1 MYCVLKYRMDHG
13 YGGIMVD
20 NKQLKKDIIEYAHQI
35 GIDSIGFTTADP
47 FDELKQKLVDYHAK
61 GYASGFEES
70 DIELRVNPKLSMPT
84 ARSIIAIAV
93 GYPNKLKG
101 APKSVRGDRRGMF
114 ARASWGQDYHTI
126 MRKRLDKLGDYI
138 KSRVPDVE
146 MLSMVDT
153 GVLSDRAVAERA
165 GLGFTGRNGF
175 VINPDLGT
183 WTYLGEM
190 LVSIPFEPDDP
201 LLDSCGDCTICVD
214 RCPTGALVG
223 NGQLN
228 SQKCISF
235 LTQTKGY
242 LPDEYRYKIGNRLY
256 GCDTCQQVC
265 PKNRGINTEH
275 EDIVLEPEIL
285 KPRLI
290 PLLQMSN
297 KEFKNTYGHLAGA
310 WRGKKPIQR
319 NAIIA
324 LAHFNETAALPEL
337 KEVALNDPRP
347 MIRAT
352 ANWAIGQI
360 AGEDERDFIEAHLAD
375 ELEEVQEEMLKGLEK
390 RN

>member
-1 MYCVLKYRMDHG
+1 MDL
-13 YGGIMVD
+13 
-20 NKQLKKDIIEYAHQI
+20 NQLKQDVIDYAHTI

-47 FDELKQKLVDYHAK
+47 FDELKQKLADYHAK

-70 DIELRVNPKLSMPT
+70 DIELRTEPKLSLPT

-114 ARASWGQDYHTI
+114 ARASWRQDYHSI
-126 MRKRLDKLGDYI
+126 MRKRLDKLGAYLEE
-138 KSRVPDVE
+138 KVPGVE
-146 MLSMVDT
+146 IQSMVDT

-165 GLGFTGRNGF
+165 GLGYVGRNGF
-175 VINPDLGT
+175 VINPELGT

-190 LVSIPFEPDDP
+190 LVSIPFPPDDP
-201 LLDSCGDCTICVD
+201 LIDSCGDCTICVD

-223 NGQLN
+223 DGQLN

-242 LPDEYRYKIGNRLY
+242 LADEYRYKIGNRLY

-265 PKNRGINTEH
+265 PRNKGINTQQD
-275 EDIVLEPEIL
+275 DIVLEPEIL
-285 KPRLI
+285 KPRLV

-319 NAIIA
+319 NAIVA
-324 LAHFNETAALPEL
+324 LAHFKDETAISEL
-337 KEVALNDPRP
+337 QEVALNDPRP
-347 MIRAT
+347 MIRGT
-352 ANWAIGQI
+352 AYWAIGQI
-360 AGEDERDFIEAHLAD
+360 QGEAARPFIEQHYND
-375 ELEEVQEEMLKGLEK
+375 EIEEVQVEMIKGLEM
-390 RN
+390 RSE

>member
-1 MYCVLKYRMDHG
+1 M
-13 YGGIMVD
+13 D

-126 MRKRLDKLGDYI
+126 MRKRLDKLGEYI

-235 LTQTKGY
+235 LTQTKSY

-275 EDIVLEPEIL
+275 DDIVLEPEIL

-352 ANWAIGQI
+352 AYWAIGQI

-375 ELEEVQEEMLKGLEK
+375 ELDEVQEEMLKGLEK

>member
-1 MYCVLKYRMDHG
+1 MQDVLKYKMDDLN
-13 YGGIMVD
+13 GGTMLD
-20 NKQLKKDIIEYAHQI
+20 YKQLKKDIIEYAYQI

-47 FDELKQKLVDYHAK
+47 FDELKQKLVEYHAK

-70 DIELRVNPKLSMPT
+70 DIDLRVDPKLSMPT

-101 APKSVRGDRRGMF
+101 APRSTRGDRRGMF

-126 MRKRLDKLGDYI
+126 MRKRLDKLSEYI
-138 KSRVPDVE
+138 QERVPDVE
-146 MLSMVDT
+146 MMSMVDT

-165 GLGFTGRNGF
+165 GLGYTGRNGF

-223 NGQLN
+223 DGQLN

-242 LPDEYRYKIGNRLY
+242 LPDEYRSKIGNRLY

-265 PKNRGINTEH
+265 PRNRGINTEH
-275 EDIVLEPEIL
+275 DDIVLEPEIL
-285 KPRLI
+285 KSRLI

-324 LAHFNETAALPEL
+324 LAHFKEEAAVPEL
-337 KEVALNDPRP
+337 KEVALNDARP
-347 MIRAT
+347 MIRGT
-352 ANWAIGQI
+352 AYWAIGQI
-360 AGEDERDFIEAHLAD
+360 AGEAEREFIEAQL
-375 ELEEVQEEMLKGLEK
+375 ETEIEEVRAEMLKGLEK

>member
-1 MYCVLKYRMDHG
+1 MNLD
-13 YGGIMVD
+13 
-20 NKQLKKDIIEYAHQI
+20 QLKQEVIDYAHSI

-47 FDELKQKLVDYHAK
+47 FDELKKKLEDYHSK

-70 DIELRVNPKLSMPT
+70 DIELRTVPKLSLPS

-126 MRKRLDKLGDYI
+126 MRNRLDKLSLFL
-138 KSRVPDVE
+138 KEKVPDVE
-146 MLSMVDT
+146 IKSMVDT
-153 GVLSDRAVAERA
+153 GVLSDRSVAERA
-165 GLGFTGRNGF
+165 GLGFAGKNGF
-175 VINPDLGT
+175 IINEELGT
-183 WTYLGEM
+183 WSYLGEM
-190 LVSIPFEPDDP
+190 LVSIPFKPDDP
-201 LLDSCGDCTICVD
+201 VIDSCGDCNICVD

-242 LPDEYRYKIGNRLY
+242 LKDEYRYKIGNRLY

-265 PKNRGINTEH
+265 PRNRGINTEH
-275 EDIVLEPEIL
+275 DDIILEPEVL
-285 KPRLI
+285 KPRLV
-290 PLLQMSN
+290 PLLKMSN

-319 NAIIA
+319 NAIVA
-324 LAHFNETAALPEL
+324 LAHFNEESAIPDL
-337 KEVALNDPRP
+337 KDVALTDPRP

-352 ANWAIGQI
+352 AFWAIGQI
-360 AGEDERDFIEAHLAD
+360 QGEEARPFIMSHYEREI
-375 ELEEVQEEMLKGLEK
+375 EEVQEEMIKGLEIRRK
-390 RN
+390 

>member
-1 MYCVLKYRMDHG
+1 MNLD
-13 YGGIMVD
+13 
-20 NKQLKKDIIEYAHQI
+20 QLKQEVIDYAHSI

-47 FDELKQKLVDYHAK
+47 FDELKKKLEDYHSK

-70 DIELRVNPKLSMPT
+70 DIELRTVPKLSLPS

-126 MRKRLDKLGDYI
+126 MRNRLDKLSLFL
-138 KSRVPDVE
+138 KEKVPDVE
-146 MLSMVDT
+146 IKSMVDT
-153 GVLSDRAVAERA
+153 GVLSDRSVAERA
-165 GLGFTGRNGF
+165 GLGFAGKNGF
-175 VINPDLGT
+175 IINEELGT
-183 WTYLGEM
+183 WSYLGEM
-190 LVSIPFEPDDP
+190 LVSIPFKPDDP
-201 LLDSCGDCTICVD
+201 VIDSCGDCNICVD

-242 LPDEYRYKIGNRLY
+242 LKDEYRYKIGNRLY

-265 PKNRGINTEH
+265 PRNRGINTEH
-275 EDIVLEPEIL
+275 DDIILEPEVL
-285 KPRLI
+285 KPRLV
-290 PLLQMSN
+290 PLLKMSN

-319 NAIIA
+319 NAIVA
-324 LAHFNETAALPEL
+324 LAHFNEESTIPDL
-337 KEVALNDPRP
+337 KDVALTDPRP
-347 MIRAT
+347 MIRGT
-352 ANWAIGQI
+352 AFWAIGQI
-360 AGEDERDFIEAHLAD
+360 QGEEARPFIMSHYEREI
-375 ELEEVQEEMLKGLEK
+375 EEVQEEMIKGLEIRRK
-390 RN
+390 

>member
-1 MYCVLKYRMDHG
+1 MDT
-13 YGGIMVD
+13 
-20 NKQLKKDIIEYAHQI
+20 KQLKQDIIDYAYTI

-47 FDELKQKLVDYHAK
+47 FDELKQKLEAYHAN

-70 DIELRVNPKLSMPT
+70 DIALRTEPKLSLPT

-101 APKSVRGDRRGMF
+101 APKSVRGDRRGLF

-126 MRKRLDKLGDYI
+126 MRKRLDMLAAFIESK
-138 KSRVPDVE
+138 VPDVE
-146 MLSMVDT
+146 IKSMVDT

-165 GLGFTGRNGF
+165 GLGFVGRNGF
-175 VINPDLGT
+175 VINPKLGT

-214 RCPTGALVG
+214 RCPTSALVG

-242 LPDEYRYKIGNRLY
+242 MPDQYRYKIGNRLY

-265 PKNRGINTEH
+265 PKNRGINTEQD
-275 EDIVLEPEIL
+275 DIILEPEIL
-285 KPRLI
+285 KSRLV
-290 PLLQMSN
+290 PLLRMSN
-297 KEFKNTYGHLAGA
+297 KEFKQTYGHLAGA

-319 NAIIA
+319 NAILA
-324 LAHFNETAALPEL
+324 LAHFNEVDAIPEL
-337 KEVALNDPRP
+337 KKVATTDERP

-352 ANWAIGQI
+352 AYWAIGQI
-360 AGEDERDFIEAHLAD
+360 LGEEARDFINANYDQEDA
-375 ELEEVQEEMLKGLEK
+375 EVQNEMIKGLDTRRE
-390 RN
+390 

>member
-1 MYCVLKYRMDHG
+1 MNLD
-13 YGGIMVD
+13 
-20 NKQLKKDIIEYAHQI
+20 QLKQEVIEYAHSI

-47 FDELKQKLVDYHAK
+47 FDELKQKLEDYHSK

-70 DIELRVNPKLSMPT
+70 DIELRTVPKLSLPS

-101 APKSVRGDRRGMF
+101 APKSVKGDRRGMF

-126 MRKRLDKLGDYI
+126 MRNRLDKLSLFLQE
-138 KSRVPDVE
+138 KVPDVE
-146 MLSMVDT
+146 VKSMVDT
-153 GVLSDRAVAERA
+153 GVLSDRSVAERA
-165 GLGFTGRNGF
+165 GLGFEGKNGF
-175 VINPDLGT
+175 IINEELGT
-183 WTYLGEM
+183 WSYLGEM
-190 LVSIPFEPDDP
+190 LVSIPFKPDDP
-201 LLDSCGDCTICVD
+201 VIDSCGDCNICVD

-242 LPDEYRYKIGNRLY
+242 LEDEYRYKIGNRLY

-265 PKNRGINTEH
+265 PRNRGINTEH
-275 EDIVLEPEIL
+275 DDIILEPEVL
-285 KPRLI
+285 KPRLV
-290 PLLQMSN
+290 PLLKMSN

-319 NAIIA
+319 NAIIS
-324 LAHFNETAALPEL
+324 LAHFNEESAIPDL
-337 KEVALNDPRP
+337 KDVALTDPRP
-347 MIRAT
+347 MIRGT
-352 ANWAIGQI
+352 AFWAIGQI
-360 AGEDERDFIEAHLAD
+360 QGEEARPFIMSHYEREI
-375 ELEEVQEEMLKGLEK
+375 EEVQEEMIKGLEIRRK
-390 RN
+390 

>member
-1 MYCVLKYRMDHG
+1 MNLD
-13 YGGIMVD
+13 
-20 NKQLKKDIIEYAHQI
+20 QLKQEVIDYAHSI

-47 FDELKQKLVDYHAK
+47 FDELKKKLEDYHSK

-70 DIELRVNPKLSMPT
+70 DIELRTVPKLSLPS

-126 MRKRLDKLGDYI
+126 MRNRLDKLSLFL
-138 KSRVPDVE
+138 KEKVPDVE
-146 MLSMVDT
+146 IKSMVDT
-153 GVLSDRAVAERA
+153 GVLSDRSVAERA
-165 GLGFTGRNGF
+165 GLGFAGKNGF
-175 VINPDLGT
+175 IINEELGT
-183 WTYLGEM
+183 WSYLGEM
-190 LVSIPFEPDDP
+190 LVSIPFKPDDP
-201 LLDSCGDCTICVD
+201 VIDSCGDCNICVD
-214 RCPTGALVG
+214 RCPTDALVG

-242 LPDEYRYKIGNRLY
+242 LKDEYRYKIGNRLY

-265 PKNRGINTEH
+265 PRNRGINTEH
-275 EDIVLEPEIL
+275 DDIILEPEVL
-285 KPRLI
+285 KPRLV
-290 PLLQMSN
+290 PLLKMSN

-319 NAIIA
+319 NAIVA
-324 LAHFNETAALPEL
+324 LAHFNEESAIPDL
-337 KEVALNDPRP
+337 KDVALTDPRP
-347 MIRAT
+347 MIRGT
-352 ANWAIGQI
+352 AFWAIGQI
-360 AGEDERDFIEAHLAD
+360 QGEEARPFIMSHYEREI
-375 ELEEVQEEMLKGLEK
+375 EEVQEEMIKGLEIRRK
-390 RN
+390 

>member
-1 MYCVLKYRMDHG
+1 MDL
-13 YGGIMVD
+13 
-20 NKQLKKDIIEYAHQI
+20 NQLKQDVIDYAHTI

-47 FDELKQKLVDYHAK
+47 FDEMKQKLVDYHAK

-70 DIELRVNPKLSMPT
+70 DIALRTEPKLTLPT

-101 APKSVRGDRRGMF
+101 APKSTRGDRRGMF
-114 ARASWGQDYHTI
+114 ARASWGQDYHSI
-126 MRKRLDKLGDYI
+126 MRKRLDKLADYLRD
-138 KSRVPDVE
+138 RVDGVE
-146 MLSMVDT
+146 IQSMVDT
-153 GVLSDRAVAERA
+153 GALSDRAVAERA
-165 GLGFTGRNGF
+165 GLGYVGRNGF
-175 VINPDLGT
+175 VINPELGT

-190 LVSIPFEPDDP
+190 LVSVPFPPDDP
-201 LLDSCGDCTICVD
+201 LRDSCGDCTICVD

-223 NGQLN
+223 DGQLN

-242 LPDEYRYKIGNRLY
+242 LADEYRYKIGNRLY

-265 PKNRGINTEH
+265 PRNKGINTQH

-285 KPRLI
+285 KPRLV
-290 PLLQMSN
+290 PLLKMSN

-319 NAIIA
+319 NAIVA
-324 LAHFNETAALPEL
+324 LAHF
-337 KEVALNDPRP
+337 KEESAIPDLQDVALNDPRP
-347 MIRAT
+347 MIRGT
-352 ANWAIGQI
+352 AYWAIGQI
-360 AGEDERDFIEAHLAD
+360 QGEDARSFIEQQYQN
-375 ELEEVQEEMLKGLEK
+375 ELEEVQQEMLKGLEM
-390 RN
+390 RREQ

>member
-1 MYCVLKYRMDHG
+1 MNLD
-13 YGGIMVD
+13 
-20 NKQLKKDIIEYAHQI
+20 QLKQEVIDYAHSI

-47 FDELKQKLVDYHAK
+47 FDELKKKLADYHNK

-70 DIELRVNPKLSMPT
+70 DIGLRTEPKLSLPS

-126 MRKRLDKLGDYI
+126 MRNRLDKLGEFL
-138 KSRVPDVE
+138 KEKVPDVE
-146 MLSMVDT
+146 IKSMVDT

-165 GLGFTGRNGF
+165 GLGFAGKNGF
-175 VINPDLGT
+175 IINEDLGT

-190 LVSIPFEPDDP
+190 LVSIPFKPDDP
-201 LLDSCGDCTICVD
+201 VIDSCGDCNICVD

-242 LPDEYRYKIGNRLY
+242 LKDEYRYKIGNRLY

-265 PKNRGINTEH
+265 PRNRGINTQH
-275 EDIVLEPEIL
+275 DDIVLEPEIL
-285 KPRLI
+285 KPRLV
-290 PLLQMSN
+290 PLLKVSN

-319 NAIIA
+319 NAIVA
-324 LAHFNETAALPEL
+324 LAHFNEESAIPEL
-337 KEVALNDPRP
+337 KDVALTDPRP

-352 ANWAIGQI
+352 AYWAIGQI
-360 AGEDERDFIEAHLAD
+360 QGEEARPFIMSHYEH
-375 ELEEVQEEMLKGLEK
+375 EIEEVQEEMIKGLEM
-390 RN
+390 RRQ

>member
-1 MYCVLKYRMDHG
+1 MDL
-13 YGGIMVD
+13 
-20 NKQLKKDIIEYAHQI
+20 NQLKQDVIDYAHTI

-47 FDELKQKLVDYHAK
+47 FDEMKKKLVDYHAK

-70 DIELRVNPKLSMPT
+70 DIELRTEPKLTLPT

-101 APKSVRGDRRGMF
+101 APKSTRGDRRGMF
-114 ARASWGQDYHTI
+114 ARASWGQDYHSI
-126 MRKRLDKLGDYI
+126 MRKRLDKLADYLRD
-138 KSRVPDVE
+138 RVDGVE
-146 MLSMVDT
+146 IQSMVDT
-153 GVLSDRAVAERA
+153 GALSDRAVAERA
-165 GLGFTGRNGF
+165 GLGYVGRNGF
-175 VINPDLGT
+175 VINPELGT

-190 LVSIPFEPDDP
+190 LVSVPFPPDDP

-223 NGQLN
+223 DGQLN

-242 LPDEYRYKIGNRLY
+242 LADEYRYKIGNRLY

-265 PKNRGINTEH
+265 PRNKGINTQH

-285 KPRLI
+285 KPRLV
-290 PLLQMSN
+290 PLLKMSN

-319 NAIIA
+319 NAIVA
-324 LAHFNETAALPEL
+324 LAHF
-337 KEVALNDPRP
+337 KEESAIPDLQYVALNDPRP
-347 MIRAT
+347 MIRGT
-352 ANWAIGQI
+352 AYWAIGQI
-360 AGEDERDFIEAHLAD
+360 QGEDARSFIEQQYQN
-375 ELEEVQEEMLKGLEK
+375 ELEEVQQEMLKGLET
-390 RN
+390 RREQ

>member
-1 MYCVLKYRMDHG
+1 MDVL
-13 YGGIMVD
+13 
-20 NKQLKKDIIEYAHQI
+20 QLKEEIIEYAYSI
-35 GIDSIGFTTADP
+35 GINRIGFTTADP

-70 DIELRVNPKLSMPT
+70 DIALRTEPKLSLPT
-84 ARSIIAIAV
+84 AKSIIAISV
-93 GYPNKLKG
+93 GYPNKLKN
-101 APKSVRGDRRGMF
+101 APKSIRGDRRGMF

-126 MRKRLDKLGDYI
+126 MRKRLDKLATFI
-138 KSRVPDVE
+138 QAKVPDAE
-146 MLSMVDT
+146 MMSMVDT

-165 GLGFTGRNGF
+165 GLGFVGRNGF
-175 VINPDLGT
+175 VIHPHLGT

-190 LVSIPFEPDDP
+190 LVNIPFPPDDP
-201 LLDSCGDCTICVD
+201 IMESCGDCTICVD

-265 PKNRGINTEH
+265 PKNRGINIEQD
-275 EDIVLEPEIL
+275 DIILEPEIL
-285 KPRLI
+285 KPRLV
-290 PLLQMSN
+290 PLLKMNN
-297 KEFKNTYGHLAGA
+297 KTFKNTFGHLAGA

-324 LAHFNETAALPEL
+324 LAHFKEEDAIPDL
-337 KEVALNDPRP
+337 KEVAENDPRP
-347 MIRAT
+347 LIRAT
-352 ANWAIGQI
+352 AFWAIGQI
-360 AGEDERDFIEAHLAD
+360 QGDLAKPYIMAHYENED
-375 ELEEVQEEMLKGLEK
+375 EEVQVEMLKGLEM
-390 RN
+390 RRDG

>member
-1 MYCVLKYRMDHG
+1 MDL
-13 YGGIMVD
+13 
-20 NKQLKKDIIEYAHQI
+20 NQLKQDVIDYAHTI

-47 FDELKQKLVDYHAK
+47 FDEMKQKLVDYHAK

-70 DIELRVNPKLSMPT
+70 DIALRTEPTLTLPT

-101 APKSVRGDRRGMF
+101 APKSTRGDRRGMF
-114 ARASWGQDYHTI
+114 ARASWGQDYHSI
-126 MRKRLDKLGDYI
+126 MRKRLDKLADYLRD
-138 KSRVPDVE
+138 RVDGVE
-146 MLSMVDT
+146 IQSMVDT
-153 GVLSDRAVAERA
+153 GALSDRAVAERA
-165 GLGFTGRNGF
+165 GLGYVGRNGF
-175 VINPDLGT
+175 VINPELGT

-190 LVSIPFEPDDP
+190 LVSVPFPPDDP

-223 NGQLN
+223 DGQLN

-242 LPDEYRYKIGNRLY
+242 LADEYRYKIGNRLY

-265 PKNRGINTEH
+265 PRNKGINTQH
-275 EDIVLEPEIL
+275 DDIVLEPEIL
-285 KPRLI
+285 KPRLV
-290 PLLQMSN
+290 PLLKMSN

-319 NAIIA
+319 NAIVA
-324 LAHFNETAALPEL
+324 LAHFKEESAIPEL
-337 KEVALNDPRP
+337 QDVALNDPRP
-347 MIRAT
+347 MIRGT
-352 ANWAIGQI
+352 AYWAIGQI
-360 AGEDERDFIEAHLAD
+360 QGEDARNFIEQQYHN
-375 ELEEVQEEMLKGLEK
+375 ELEEVQQEMLKGLEM
-390 RN
+390 RREQ

>member
-1 MYCVLKYRMDHG
+1 MDL
-13 YGGIMVD
+13 
-20 NKQLKKDIIEYAHQI
+20 NQLKQNVIDYAHTI

-47 FDELKQKLVDYHAK
+47 FDEMKQKLVDYHAK

-70 DIELRVNPKLSMPT
+70 DIELRTEPTLTLPT

-101 APKSVRGDRRGMF
+101 APKSTRGDRRGMF
-114 ARASWGQDYHTI
+114 ARASWGQDYHSI
-126 MRKRLDKLGDYI
+126 MRKRLDKLADYLRY
-138 KSRVPDVE
+138 RVEGVE
-146 MLSMVDT
+146 IQSMVDT
-153 GVLSDRAVAERA
+153 GALSDRAVAERA
-165 GLGFTGRNGF
+165 GLGYVGRNGF
-175 VINPDLGT
+175 VINPELGT

-190 LVSIPFEPDDP
+190 LVSVPFPPDDP

-223 NGQLN
+223 DGQLN

-242 LPDEYRYKIGNRLY
+242 LADEYRYKIGNRLY

-265 PKNRGINTEH
+265 PRNKGINTQH
-275 EDIVLEPEIL
+275 DDIVLEPEIL
-285 KPRLI
+285 KPRLV
-290 PLLQMSN
+290 PLLKMSN

-319 NAIIA
+319 NAIVA
-324 LAHFNETAALPEL
+324 LAHF
-337 KEVALNDPRP
+337 KEESAIPDLQDVALNDPRP
-347 MIRAT
+347 MIRGT
-352 ANWAIGQI
+352 AYWAIGQI
-360 AGEDERDFIEAHLAD
+360 QGENARSFIEQQYQN
-375 ELEEVQEEMLKGLEK
+375 ELEEVQQEMLKGLEM
-390 RN
+390 RREQ

>member
-1 MYCVLKYRMDHG
+1 MNLD
-13 YGGIMVD
+13 
-20 NKQLKKDIIEYAHQI
+20 QLKQEVIDYAHSI

-47 FDELKQKLVDYHAK
+47 FDELKKKLEDYHSK

-70 DIELRVNPKLSMPT
+70 DIELRTVPKLSLPS

-126 MRKRLDKLGDYI
+126 MRNRLDKLSLFL
-138 KSRVPDVE
+138 KEKVPDVE
-146 MLSMVDT
+146 IKSMVDT
-153 GVLSDRAVAERA
+153 GVLSDRSVAERA
-165 GLGFTGRNGF
+165 GLGFAGKNGF
-175 VINPDLGT
+175 IINEELGT
-183 WTYLGEM
+183 WSYLGEM
-190 LVSIPFEPDDP
+190 LVSIPFKPDDP
-201 LLDSCGDCTICVD
+201 VIDSCGDCNICVD

-242 LPDEYRYKIGNRLY
+242 LKDEYRYKIGNRLY

-265 PKNRGINTEH
+265 PRNRGINTEH
-275 EDIVLEPEIL
+275 DDIILQPEVL
-285 KPRLI
+285 KPRLV
-290 PLLQMSN
+290 PLLKMSN
-297 KEFKNTYGHLAGA
+297 KEFKDTYGHLAGA

-319 NAIIA
+319 NAIVA
-324 LAHFNETAALPEL
+324 LAHFNEESAIPEL
-337 KEVALNDPRP
+337 KDVALTDPRP
-347 MIRAT
+347 MIRGT
-352 ANWAIGQI
+352 AFWAIGQI
-360 AGEDERDFIEAHLAD
+360 QGEEARPFIMSHYEREI
-375 ELEEVQEEMLKGLEK
+375 EEVQEEMIKGLEIRRK
-390 RN
+390 

>member
-1 MYCVLKYRMDHG
+1 M
-13 YGGIMVD
+13 
-20 NKQLKKDIIEYAHQI
+20 
-35 GIDSIGFTTADP
+35 
-47 FDELKQKLVDYHAK
+47 KQKLVDYHAK

-70 DIELRVNPKLSMPT
+70 DINLRTEPKLTLPT

-114 ARASWGQDYHTI
+114 ARASWGQDYHSI
-126 MRKRLDKLGDYI
+126 MRNRLDKLSEYLQ
-138 KSRVPDVE
+138 SRVKDVE
-146 MLSMVDT
+146 IKSMVDT

-165 GLGFTGRNGF
+165 GLGYVGRNGF

-201 LLDSCGDCTICVD
+201 LLDSCGECTLCVD

-223 NGQLN
+223 DGQLN

-242 LPDEYRYKIGNRLY
+242 LQDEYRYKIGNRLY

-265 PKNRGINTEH
+265 PRNRGINTQH
-275 EDIVLEPEIL
+275 DDIVLEPEIL
-285 KPRLI
+285 KPRLV
-290 PLLQMSN
+290 PLLKMSN

-324 LAHFNETAALPEL
+324 LAYFKEESAIPEL
-337 KEVALNDPRP
+337 QDVALEDPRP

-352 ANWAIGQI
+352 AYWAIGQI
-360 AGEDERDFIEAHLAD
+360 QGELARPFIEAHYD
-375 ELEEVQEEMLKGLEK
+375 KEIEEVQQEMIKGLEM
-390 RN
+390 RSE

>member
-1 MYCVLKYRMDHG
+1 MDL
-13 YGGIMVD
+13 
-20 NKQLKKDIIEYAHQI
+20 NQLKQDVIDYAHTI

-47 FDELKQKLVDYHAK
+47 FDEMKQKLVDYHAK

-70 DIELRVNPKLSMPT
+70 DIELRTEPTLTLPT

-101 APKSVRGDRRGMF
+101 APKSTRGDRRGMF
-114 ARASWGQDYHTI
+114 ARASWGQDYHSI
-126 MRKRLDKLGDYI
+126 MRKRLDKLANYLRY
-138 KSRVPDVE
+138 RVEGVE
-146 MLSMVDT
+146 IQSMVDT
-153 GVLSDRAVAERA
+153 GALSDRAVAERA
-165 GLGFTGRNGF
+165 GLGYVGRNGF
-175 VINPDLGT
+175 VINPELGT

-190 LVSIPFEPDDP
+190 LVSVPFAPDDP

-223 NGQLN
+223 DGQLN

-242 LPDEYRYKIGNRLY
+242 LADEYRYKIGNRLY

-265 PKNRGINTEH
+265 PRNKGINTQH
-275 EDIVLEPEIL
+275 DDIVLEPEIL
-285 KPRLI
+285 KPRLV
-290 PLLQMSN
+290 PLLKMSN

-319 NAIIA
+319 NAIVA
-324 LAHFNETAALPEL
+324 LAHF
-337 KEVALNDPRP
+337 KEESAIPDLQDVALNDPRP
-347 MIRAT
+347 MIRGT
-352 ANWAIGQI
+352 AYWAIGQI
-360 AGEDERDFIEAHLAD
+360 QGENARSFIEQQYQN
-375 ELEEVQEEMLKGLEK
+375 ELEEVQQEMLKGLEM
-390 RN
+390 RREQ

>member
-1 MYCVLKYRMDHG
+1 MNLD
-13 YGGIMVD
+13 
-20 NKQLKKDIIEYAHQI
+20 QLKQEVIDYAHSI

-47 FDELKQKLVDYHAK
+47 FDELKRKLEDYHSK

-70 DIELRVNPKLSMPT
+70 DIELRTVPKLSLPS

-126 MRKRLDKLGDYI
+126 MRNRLDKLSLFL
-138 KSRVPDVE
+138 KEKVPDVE
-146 MLSMVDT
+146 IKSMVDT
-153 GVLSDRAVAERA
+153 GVLSDRSVAERA
-165 GLGFTGRNGF
+165 GLGFAGKNGF
-175 VINPDLGT
+175 IINEELGT
-183 WTYLGEM
+183 WSYLGEM
-190 LVSIPFEPDDP
+190 LVSIPFKPDDP
-201 LLDSCGDCTICVD
+201 VIDSCGDCNICVD

-242 LPDEYRYKIGNRLY
+242 LKDEYRYKIGNRLY

-265 PKNRGINTEH
+265 PRNRGINTEH
-275 EDIVLEPEIL
+275 DDIILEPEVL
-285 KPRLI
+285 KPRLV
-290 PLLQMSN
+290 PLLKMSN

-319 NAIIA
+319 NAIVA
-324 LAHFNETAALPEL
+324 LAHFNEESTIPEL
-337 KEVALNDPRP
+337 KDVALTDPRP
-347 MIRAT
+347 MIRGT
-352 ANWAIGQI
+352 AFWAIGQI
-360 AGEDERDFIEAHLAD
+360 QGEEARPFIMSHYEREI
-375 ELEEVQEEMLKGLEK
+375 EEVQEEMIKGLEIRRK
-390 RN
+390 

>member
-1 MYCVLKYRMDHG
+1 MNLD
-13 YGGIMVD
+13 
-20 NKQLKKDIIEYAHQI
+20 QLKQEVIDYAHSI

-47 FDELKQKLVDYHAK
+47 FDELKKKLEDYHSK

-70 DIELRVNPKLSMPT
+70 DIELRTVPKLSLPS

-126 MRKRLDKLGDYI
+126 MRNRLDKLSLFL
-138 KSRVPDVE
+138 KEKVPDVE
-146 MLSMVDT
+146 IKSMVDT
-153 GVLSDRAVAERA
+153 GVLSDRSVAERA
-165 GLGFTGRNGF
+165 GLGFAGKNGF
-175 VINPDLGT
+175 IINEELGT
-183 WTYLGEM
+183 WSYLGEM
-190 LVSIPFEPDDP
+190 LVSIPFKPDDP
-201 LLDSCGDCTICVD
+201 VIDSCGDCNICVD

-242 LPDEYRYKIGNRLY
+242 LKDEYRYKIGNRLY

-265 PKNRGINTEH
+265 PRNRGINTEH
-275 EDIVLEPEIL
+275 DDIILEPEVL
-285 KPRLI
+285 KPRLV
-290 PLLQMSN
+290 PLLKMSN

-319 NAIIA
+319 NAIVA
-324 LAHFNETAALPEL
+324 LAHFNEESAIPDL
-337 KEVALNDPRP
+337 KDVALTDPRP
-347 MIRAT
+347 MIRGT
-352 ANWAIGQI
+352 AFWAIGQI
-360 AGEDERDFIEAHLAD
+360 QGEEAKPFIMSHYEREI
-375 ELEEVQEEMLKGLEK
+375 EEVQEEMIKGLEIRRK
-390 RN
+390 

>member
-1 MYCVLKYRMDHG
+1 MDLVTLK
-13 YGGIMVD
+13 
-20 NKQLKKDIIEYAHQI
+20 QEIIAYAHQI
-35 GIDSIGFTTADP
+35 GIDDIGFTTADP
-47 FDELKQKLVDYHAK
+47 FDELKNKLIEYHTK

-70 DIELRVNPKLSMPT
+70 DIALRVEPKLSMSS
-84 ARSIIAIAV
+84 AESIIAIAV
-93 GYPNKLKG
+93 GYPNKLKN
-101 APKSVRGDRRGMF
+101 APKSVRGKRRGMF

-126 MRKRLDKLGDYI
+126 MSRRLDDLAAFIQSK
-138 KSRVPDVE
+138 VPDVE
-146 MLSMVDT
+146 IMSMVDT

-175 VINPDLGT
+175 VINPELGT

-190 LVSIPFEPDDP
+190 LINLPFPPDEQI
-201 LLDSCGDCTICVD
+201 LDSCGECTICVD

-228 SQKCISF
+228 SQKCISY

-242 LPDEYRYKIGNRLY
+242 LKDEYRYKIGNRLY

-265 PKNRGINTEH
+265 PKNRGINTEQ
-275 EDIVLEPEIL
+275 EDIILEPEIL
-285 KPRLI
+285 KPKLV

-297 KEFKNTYGHLAGA
+297 KEFKATYGHLAGA

-324 LAHFNETAALPEL
+324 LAHFNETTAIPDL
-337 KEVALNDPRP
+337 KQVAENDPRP
-347 MIRAT
+347 MIRGT
-352 ANWAIGQI
+352 AYWAIGQI
-360 AGEDERDFIEAHLAD
+360 LGEAAREYIMSRYDD
-375 ELEEVQEEMLKGLEK
+375 ELEEVQQEMIKGLEM
-390 RN
+390 RRL

>member
-1 MYCVLKYRMDHG
+1 MNLD
-13 YGGIMVD
+13 
-20 NKQLKKDIIEYAHQI
+20 QLKQEVIDYAHSI

-47 FDELKQKLVDYHAK
+47 FDELKKKLADYHNK

-70 DIELRVNPKLSMPT
+70 DIALRTEPKLSLPS

-126 MRKRLDKLGDYI
+126 MRNRLDKLGEFL
-138 KSRVPDVE
+138 KEKVPDVE
-146 MLSMVDT
+146 IQSMVDT

-165 GLGFTGRNGF
+165 GLGFAGKNGF
-175 VINPDLGT
+175 IINEDLGT

-190 LVSIPFEPDDP
+190 LVSIPFKPDDP
-201 LLDSCGDCTICVD
+201 VIDSCGDCNICVD

-242 LPDEYRYKIGNRLY
+242 LKDEYRYKIGNRLY

-265 PKNRGINTEH
+265 PRNRGINTQH
-275 EDIVLEPEIL
+275 DDIVLEPEIL
-285 KPRLI
+285 KPRLV
-290 PLLQMSN
+290 PLLKMSN

-310 WRGKKPIQR
+310 WRGKKHIQR
-319 NAIIA
+319 NAIVA
-324 LAHFNETAALPEL
+324 LAHFNEESAIPEL
-337 KEVALNDPRP
+337 KDVALTDPRP

-352 ANWAIGQI
+352 AYWAIGQI
-360 AGEDERDFIEAHLAD
+360 QGEEARTFIMSHYEH
-375 ELEEVQEEMLKGLEK
+375 EIEEVQEEMIKGLEM
-390 RN
+390 RRQ

>member
-1 MYCVLKYRMDHG
+1 MNLD
-13 YGGIMVD
+13 
-20 NKQLKKDIIEYAHQI
+20 QLKQEVIDYAHSI

-47 FDELKQKLVDYHAK
+47 FDELKKKLEDYHSK

-70 DIELRVNPKLSMPT
+70 DIELRTVPKLSLPS

-126 MRKRLDKLGDYI
+126 MRNRLDKLSLFL
-138 KSRVPDVE
+138 KEKVPDVE
-146 MLSMVDT
+146 IKSMVDT
-153 GVLSDRAVAERA
+153 GVLSDRSVAERA
-165 GLGFTGRNGF
+165 GLGFAGKNGF
-175 VINPDLGT
+175 IINEELGT
-183 WTYLGEM
+183 WSYLGEM
-190 LVSIPFEPDDP
+190 LVSIPFKPDDP
-201 LLDSCGDCTICVD
+201 VIDSCGDCNICVD

-242 LPDEYRYKIGNRLY
+242 LKDEYRYKIGNRLY

-265 PKNRGINTEH
+265 PRNRGINTEH
-275 EDIVLEPEIL
+275 DDIILEPEVL
-285 KPRLI
+285 KPRLV
-290 PLLQMSN
+290 PLLKMSN

-319 NAIIA
+319 NAIVA
-324 LAHFNETAALPEL
+324 LAHFNEESAIPDL
-337 KEVALNDPRP
+337 KDV
-347 MIRAT
+347 
-352 ANWAIGQI
+352 G
-360 AGEDERDFIEAHLAD
+360 
-375 ELEEVQEEMLKGLEK
+375 
-390 RN
+390 

>member
-1 MYCVLKYRMDHG
+1 LNLD
-13 YGGIMVD
+13 
-20 NKQLKKDIIEYAHQI
+20 QLKQEVIDYAHSI

-47 FDELKQKLVDYHAK
+47 FDELKKKLEDYHSK

-70 DIELRVNPKLSMPT
+70 DIELRTVPKLSLPS

-126 MRKRLDKLGDYI
+126 MRNRLDKLSLFL
-138 KSRVPDVE
+138 KEKVPDVE
-146 MLSMVDT
+146 IKSMVDT
-153 GVLSDRAVAERA
+153 GVLSDRSVAERA
-165 GLGFTGRNGF
+165 GLGFAGKNGF
-175 VINPDLGT
+175 IINEELGT
-183 WTYLGEM
+183 WSYLGEM
-190 LVSIPFEPDDP
+190 LVSIPFKPDDP
-201 LLDSCGDCTICVD
+201 VIDSCGDCNICVD

-242 LPDEYRYKIGNRLY
+242 LKDEYRYKIGNRLY

-265 PKNRGINTEH
+265 PRNRGINTEH
-275 EDIVLEPEIL
+275 DDIILEPEVL
-285 KPRLI
+285 KPRLV
-290 PLLQMSN
+290 PLLKMSN

-319 NAIIA
+319 NAIVA
-324 LAHFNETAALPEL
+324 LAHFNEESTIPEL
-337 KEVALNDPRP
+337 KDVALTDPRP
-347 MIRAT
+347 MIRGT
-352 ANWAIGQI
+352 AFWAIGQI
-360 AGEDERDFIEAHLAD
+360 QGEEARPFIMSHYEREI
-375 ELEEVQEEMLKGLEK
+375 EEVQEEMIKGLEIRRK
-390 RN
+390 

>member
-1 MYCVLKYRMDHG
+1 MLDY
-13 YGGIMVD
+13 
-20 NKQLKKDIIEYAHQI
+20 KQLKKDIIEYAYQI

-47 FDELKQKLVDYHAK
+47 FDELKQKLVEYHAK

-70 DIELRVNPKLSMPT
+70 DIDLRVDPKLSMPT

-101 APKSVRGDRRGMF
+101 APRSIRGERRGMF

-126 MRKRLDKLGDYI
+126 MRKRLDKLSEYI
-138 KSRVPDVE
+138 KERVPDVE
-146 MLSMVDT
+146 MMSMVDT

-165 GLGFTGRNGF
+165 GLGYTGRNGF

-223 NGQLN
+223 DGQLN

-242 LPDEYRYKIGNRLY
+242 LPDEYRSKIGNRLY

-265 PKNRGINTEH
+265 PRNRGINTEH
-275 EDIVLEPEIL
+275 DDIVLEPEIL

-324 LAHFNETAALPEL
+324 LAHFKEEAAVPEL
-337 KEVALNDPRP
+337 KEVALNDARP
-347 MIRAT
+347 MIRGT
-352 ANWAIGQI
+352 AYWAIGQI
-360 AGEDERDFIEAHLAD
+360 AGEAEREFIEAQL
-375 ELEEVQEEMLKGLEK
+375 ETEIEEVRAEMLKGLEK

>member
-1 MYCVLKYRMDHG
+1 MDL
-13 YGGIMVD
+13 
-20 NKQLKKDIIEYAHQI
+20 NQLKQDVIDYAHTI

-47 FDELKQKLVDYHAK
+47 FDEMKQKLVDYHAK

-70 DIELRVNPKLSMPT
+70 DIELRTEPTLTLPT

-101 APKSVRGDRRGMF
+101 APKSTRGDRRGMF
-114 ARASWGQDYHTI
+114 ARASWGQDYHSI
-126 MRKRLDKLGDYI
+126 MRKRLDKLADYLRY
-138 KSRVPDVE
+138 RVEGVE
-146 MLSMVDT
+146 IQSMVDT
-153 GVLSDRAVAERA
+153 GALSDRAVAERA
-165 GLGFTGRNGF
+165 GLGYVGRNGF
-175 VINPDLGT
+175 VINPELGT

-190 LVSIPFEPDDP
+190 LVSVPFPPDDP

-223 NGQLN
+223 DGQLN

-242 LPDEYRYKIGNRLY
+242 LADEYRYKIGNRLY

-265 PKNRGINTEH
+265 PRNKGINTQH
-275 EDIVLEPEIL
+275 DDIVLEPEIL
-285 KPRLI
+285 KPRLV
-290 PLLQMSN
+290 PLLKMSN

-319 NAIIA
+319 NAIVA
-324 LAHFNETAALPEL
+324 LAHF
-337 KEVALNDPRP
+337 KEESAIPDLQDVALNDPRP
-347 MIRAT
+347 MIRGT
-352 ANWAIGQI
+352 AYWAIGQI
-360 AGEDERDFIEAHLAD
+360 QGENAKSFIEQQYQN
-375 ELEEVQEEMLKGLEK
+375 ELEEVQQEMLKGLEM
-390 RN
+390 RREQ

>member
-1 MYCVLKYRMDHG
+1 
-13 YGGIMVD
+13 MVD
-20 NKQLKKDIIEYAHQI
+20 NKQLKKEIIDFAHQI

-47 FDELKQKLVDYHAK
+47 FDELKQKLVDYHVK
-61 GYASGFEES
+61 GYASGFEEPN
-70 DIELRVNPKLSMPT
+70 IELRVNPKLSMPT

-126 MRKRLDKLGDYI
+126 MRKRLDQLGAFI
-138 KSRVPDVE
+138 KEKVPDVE

-223 NGQLN
+223 DGQLN

-275 EDIVLEPEIL
+275 DDIVLEPEIL

-319 NAIIA
+319 NAIVA
-324 LAHFNETAALPEL
+324 LAHFNETSAIPEL

-347 MIRAT
+347 MIRGT
-352 ANWAIGQI
+352 AYWAIGQI
-360 AGEDERDFIEAHLAD
+360 AGEDERTFIETNFDD
-375 ELEEVQEEMLKGLEK
+375 EEKEVQEEMLKGLEK

>member
-1 MYCVLKYRMDHG
+1 MDLVTLK
-13 YGGIMVD
+13 
-20 NKQLKKDIIEYAHQI
+20 QEIIAYAHQI
-35 GIDSIGFTTADP
+35 GIDDIGFTTADP
-47 FDELKQKLVDYHAK
+47 FDELKNKLIEYHTK

-70 DIELRVNPKLSMPT
+70 DIALRVEPKLSMSS
-84 ARSIIAIAV
+84 AESIIAIAV
-93 GYPNKLKG
+93 GYPNKLKN
-101 APKSVRGDRRGMF
+101 APKSVRGERRGMF

-126 MRKRLDKLGDYI
+126 MRRRLDDLAAFIQSK
-138 KSRVPDVE
+138 VPDVE
-146 MLSMVDT
+146 IMSMVDT

-175 VINPDLGT
+175 VINPELGT

-190 LVSIPFEPDDP
+190 LINLPFPPDEQI
-201 LLDSCGDCTICVD
+201 LDSCGECTICVD

-228 SQKCISF
+228 SQKCISY

-242 LPDEYRYKIGNRLY
+242 LKDEYRYKIGNRLY

-265 PKNRGINTEH
+265 PKNRGINTEQ
-275 EDIVLEPEIL
+275 EDIILEPEIL
-285 KPRLI
+285 KPKLV

-297 KEFKNTYGHLAGA
+297 KEFKATYGHLAGA

-324 LAHFNETAALPEL
+324 LAHFNETTAIPDL
-337 KEVALNDPRP
+337 KQVAEDDPRT
-347 MIRAT
+347 MIRGT
-352 ANWAIGQI
+352 AYWAIGQI
-360 AGEDERDFIEAHLAD
+360 LGEAAREYIMSRYDD
-375 ELEEVQEEMLKGLEK
+375 ELEEVQQEMIKGLEM
-390 RN
+390 RRL